1 MGLPATPS
9 APEGA
14 DIVMVKPGLPFLD
27 IILPGEGALR
37 RAYIRLSGFGR
48 ICDAHGGG
56 GQGFST
62 ATKPCSK
69 PIAFKRA
76 GADAILMFC
85 APRGK
90 EADGNG
96 VRRLR
101 RLVKPR

>member
-1 MGLPATPS
+1 MGLSATPS

-27 IILPGEGALR
+27 ITYRVKGRFGAPTFAYQVSGEYAMLMAAVDKGFR
-37 RAYIRLSGFGR
+37 RRQSHAR
-48 ICDAHGGG
+48 
-56 GQGFST
+56 
-62 ATKPCSK
+62 K